1 MIILSGDF
9 ILLHNTSRLCSTIT
23 ITDAGI
29 ALEELC
35 AAHNLQ
41 WFNQHVFQPIG
52 CSKSLDLVI
61 SDFST
66 PVSTSVHH
74 PLDLVISDFS
84 TPASISVHH
93 PLDLVIPDFSTP
105 ASTSVYHPL
114 DLVISDFS
122 TPASTSVHHPLG
134 RYDHA
139 TAITGFVP
147 APTHDRNRRSSG
159 SSGTI
164 RLLTGAD

>member
-1 MIILSGDF
+1 METTVIILAGDF
-9 ILLHNTSRLCSTIT
+9 IVLHNTSRLCSTIT
-23 ITDAGI
+23 ITGAGI
-29 ALEELC
+29 ALGELC

-52 CSKSLDLVI
+52 CSK
-61 SDFST
+61 
-66 PVSTSVHH
+66 
-74 PLDLVISDFS
+74 PLDLVVS
-84 TPASISVHH
+84 
-93 PLDLVIPDFSTP
+93 DFSTP
-105 ASTSVYHPL
+105 ASTSVHHPL

-139 TAITGFVP
+139 TAITGFLP

-164 RLLTGAD
+164 RWLTGAG

>member
-1 MIILSGDF
+1 MIILAGDF
-9 ILLHNTSRLCSTIT
+9 IVLHNTSRLCSTVT
-23 ITDAGI
+23 ITGAGI
-29 ALEELC
+29 ALEELY

-41 WFNQHVFQPIG
+41 CFNQHVFQPIG

-66 PVSTSVHH
+66 PASTSVHH
-74 PLDLVISDFS
+74 PLDLVIWGC
-84 TPASISVHH
+84 
-93 PLDLVIPDFSTP
+93 
-105 ASTSVYHPL
+105 
-114 DLVISDFS
+114 S

-139 TAITGFVP
+139 TAIAGFVH

-164 RLLTGAD
+164 RLLTGAG

>member
-1 MIILSGDF
+1 MNTSTLSFTMPGSMETTVIILAGDF
-9 ILLHNTSRLCSTIT
+9 IVLHNTSRLCSTKT
-23 ITDAGI
+23 ITGAGI

-52 CSKSLDLVI
+52 CSK
-61 SDFST
+61 
-66 PVSTSVHH
+66 
-74 PLDLVISDFS
+74 PLDLV
-84 TPASISVHH
+84 V
-93 PLDLVIPDFSTP
+93 L
-105 ASTSVYHPL
+105 
-114 DLVISDFS
+114 DFS

-139 TAITGFVP
+139 TAIAGFVP
-147 APTHDRNRRSSG
+147 AATHDRNRRSSG

-164 RLLTGAD
+164 RLPL